1 MLWQRG
7 GLCRPFVFGA
17 GAGRGWVSFLAVFL
31 FLGLSATSPGWAKT
45 ADSPSRILE
54 RANSER
60 GLGRDALRVIAN
72 SLDHGGSPRPLALQ
86 GAQRDALAAPLKLLD
101 RPQAALRRALDAAR
115 WAPPETAIP
124 QSSGRDLAEVVR
136 RFELSSRPARRVWR
150 ESLLALRERRPDA
163 RAVVVASLAAGEL
176 PIDIV
181 KAGLAVEI
189 DGAVRSLGAEVMD
202 LLPRLLASLGA
213 PGGTAA
219 ISSEVEI
226 VRGTVGDD
234 RFAPNGGSGI
244 LLIWDPGGDDRYD
257 LSQLREGSVV
267 IVVDEAGDD
276 DYRGPG
282 AILSATV
289 VVDREGAD
297 RWGDSVSGA
306 FFGIAA
312 IADVQGNDRY
322 ESDYFGQAAAI
333 VGRSFL
339 VDLQGDDTYRLSG
352 MGQAY
357 AGPAGVAILQDEDGD
372 DLYVATGA
380 PDPFD
385 RGGRI
390 SKAQGVGF
398 GDRRGAAGGIG
409 LLIDGAG
416 NDEYRAE
423 LFAQGHGYFHG
434 MGMLHDRAGADTYA
448 AGRYAQGSGAHFGI
462 GVLQD
467 DSGDDRY
474 IAEVGVGQGMGL
486 DHAIGLLAD
495 HGGNDRYE
503 AGSLAQGAST
513 ANGLGVLVDG
523 SGQDRFALQ
532 SAGWGRWHWSG
543 GLPGFGALIGADA
556 DDEFLLAGARQA
568 LSTVPPLGPASVEG
582 PGVEGPTTL
591 ACPSRN
597 SGRGAATPW
606 LQALEQAFPLAGES
620 DSAIE
625 AHWSV
630 REALRRDLA
639 AVVAAVGGNELAALG
654 LLGPLHCL
662 LQETDDVAHYTDEL
676 TAYLSRQDV
685 PHVWSIAGA
694 LVRVDDLGDRM
705 LGVTQA
711 LMRQS
716 DCSGPVAAIEILR
729 RHRARGEMSLSPAV
743 LKIVKAG
750 LEHSCWRARAVA
762 LRWVDAFPEA
772 RLETGWQ
779 PSFLSDAAWRRRSFP
794 AP

>member
-7 GLCRPFVFGA
+7 GLCRPFVIGA
-17 GAGRGWVSFLAVFL
+17 GAGRGRVSFFAVIIFM
-31 FLGLSATSPGWAKT
+31 GISAISPCWAD
-45 ADSPSRILE
+45 AGDSPSRILE

-72 SLDHGGSPRPLALQ
+72 SLDYGGRPRPLALQ
-86 GAQRDALAAPLKLLD
+86 GAQRDALAAPLDLLD
-101 RPQAALRRALDAAR
+101 RPQAAFRRTLDAAR
-115 WAPPETAIP
+115 WAPAKIAIS
-124 QSSGRDLAEVVR
+124 QSSGLDLTEAVQ
-136 RFELSSRPARRVWR
+136 RFELSSRQARRMWR
-150 ESLLALRERRPDA
+150 ESLQALRERHPEA
-163 RAVVVASLAAGEL
+163 RATVVASLAAGDL
-176 PIDIV
+176 PIDV
-181 KAGLAVEI
+181 LRTGLAVEI
-189 DGAVRSLGAEVMD
+189 DRAIRNLGAEVMD
-202 LLPRLLASLGA
+202 LLPRLLASSGA
-213 PGGTAA
+213 PGRNGPMSPE
-219 ISSEVEI
+219 IEI
-226 VRGTVGDD
+226 VRGTAGGD
-234 RFAPNGGSGI
+234 RFAPSGGSGI

-297 RWGDSVSGA
+297 RWGESISGA
-306 FFGIAA
+306 FFGVAA
-312 IADVQGNDRY
+312 IADLQGDDRY
-322 ESDYFGQAAAI
+322 ESGYFGQAAAI
-333 VGRSFL
+333 VGRSLL
-339 VDLQGDDTYRLSG
+339 VDLRGNDTYRLSG
-352 MGQAY
+352 MGQGY

-380 PDPFD
+380 PDQFD

-409 LLIDGAG
+409 LLVDGGG

-434 MGMLHDRAGADTYA
+434 MGMLHDRAGADIYA
-448 AGRYAQGSGAHFGI
+448 AARYAQGSGAHFGI

-467 DSGDDRY
+467 ESGDDRY
-474 IAEVGVGQGMGL
+474 LAEVGVGQGMGL
-486 DHAIGLLAD
+486 DHAIGLLVD
-495 HGGNDRYE
+495 RGGNDRYE
-503 AGSLAQGAST
+503 AGSLGQGAST

-523 SGQDRFALQ
+523 SGRDRFALR
-532 SAGWGRWHWSG
+532 SAGWGAWHWSG

-556 DDEFLLAGARQA
+556 DDEFLLAGTRRA
-568 LSTVPPLGPASVEG
+568 LSPVPPLGPASVEV
-582 PGVEGPTTL
+582 PNVEGPTTL
-591 ACPSRN
+591 ACPSRD
-597 SGRGAATPW
+597 SDRRSAKLGPK
-606 LQALEQAFPLAGES
+606 ALEQAFPLAGES
-620 DSAIE
+620 DSSIA
-625 AHWSV
+625 AHWTV
-630 REALRRDLA
+630 REALTEDLA

-662 LQETDDVAHYTDEL
+662 LQETDDLAHYADQL
-676 TAYLSRQDV
+676 TAYMSRLDV
-685 PHVWSIAGA
+685 PHVWSVAGA
-694 LVRVDDLGDRM
+694 LVRVDDLGDRV
-705 LGVTQA
+705 LSVAQA

-729 RHRARGEMSLSPAV
+729 RHRARGAMALSPAV
-743 LKIVKAG
+743 LKIVKTG

-762 LRWVDAFPEA
+762 LRWIDAFPEA

-779 PSFLSDAAWRRRSFP
+779 PSFLSDAALRRGSFP